1 MKDAELSN
9 ERAEALYSAYKEG
22 LESGRFASMREAS
35 RFVSKQ
41 PAPSFFI
48 SARQAAFFIKRILA
62 GISLI
67 NLSTGQR
74 NKIWRLYDCYTQW
87 VSDHNDKAGTL
98 TCERIMEEL
107 VDQPAPEFYMS
118 AEAVRRILQKKTR
131 EARRA
136 FGW

>member
-1 MKDAELSN
+1 MKDAELYN
-9 ERAEALYSAYKEG
+9 ERAEALYSVYKKG
-22 LESGRFASMREAS
+22 LEGGRFASMREAS

-48 SARQAAFFIKRILA
+48 SARQAAFFIKKIIA

-67 NLSTGQR
+67 HLSSKQR
-74 NKIWRLYDCYTQW
+74 DKIWCLYDCYTQW
-87 VSDHNDKAGTL
+87 VSDHKDKASTL

-118 AEAVRRILQKKTR
+118 SEAVRRILQKKTR